1 MYNQFIEP
9 TKRYADIIVPEG
21 GENDVAIDMLTTK
34 LQSVLNQ

>member
-34 LQSVLNQ
+34 LQSVLK